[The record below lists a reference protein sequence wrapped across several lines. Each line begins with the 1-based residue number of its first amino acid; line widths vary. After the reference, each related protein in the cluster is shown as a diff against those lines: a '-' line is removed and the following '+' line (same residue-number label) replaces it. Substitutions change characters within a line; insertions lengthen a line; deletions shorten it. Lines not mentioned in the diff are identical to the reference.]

1 MKRKEKSDSAL
12 TEEGLLMEAA
22 SPKAPTTPLSTGH
35 APQIEPRGARKG
47 RLTVEFNLKINRTTT
62 C

>member
-1 MKRKEKSDSAL
+1 
-12 TEEGLLMEAA
+12 MEAA